1 MPGHTEN
8 EIEIHAPLELTWRMT
23 NDIERW
29 TELFSEYAAVEVL
42 ERDGDRVVFRLTMH
56 PEPDGRVWSWVSER
70 VADPVTRT
78 VRAHRIETGPFAYM
92 QIHWSYQETAEGT
105 RMRWTQNFAMKPD
118 APVDDAWMTDRINQN
133 SKIQMGLIK
142 DKVEAAAAELVAG
155 EPR

>member
-1 MPGHTEN
+1 V
-8 EIEIHAPLELTWRMT
+8 
-23 NDIERW
+23 ERW
-29 TELFSEYAAVEVL
+29 TQLFSEYAAVEVL

-92 QIHWSYQETAEGT
+92 QIHWSYQETAAGT

-133 SKIQMGLIK
+133 SKIQMALIK
-142 DKVEAAAAELVAG
+142 EKVEAAAAELVAG